1 MFLQRIA
8 LYCLIGSTIAVR
20 AGDLPEAVFPAGVGV
35 NIHFVTGHQKDLDLI
50 SAAGFK
56 WIRMDFDWAQIER
69 KTNEFDWSAYDELT
83 ANLEKRGM
91 RAIYILDYSNPLYEE
106 KVVSTNPLTHQSQ
119 TDIASPQRPESVTAF
134 GRWAAA
140 AATHFRGKPI
150 LWEIW
155 NEPNISFWKPKPNA
169 RQYAD
174 LALATCKAIRE
185 ANPKAGIIGPAC
197 STFDWPFLQRFL
209 ESGVLQYL
217 DAVSVHPYRPP
228 NRSPETAAVDYQK
241 LRELIEQLGNDDH
254 QKKVPIVCG
263 EWGYSSHQ
271 GGVSPETQAA
281 FIARQQLS
289 NLLNGVP
296 LSIWY
301 DWMNDGP
308 DPRENE
314 HNFGT
319 MTHDLQPKPAY
330 VAIRTLTRALSGCR
344 ILRRIELGE
353 QDYVLVCVDS
363 SGGCKLAAW
372 TTAEPHTVSFDLPYA
387 SAQLIAAVNSDG
399 TNYIPKREND
409 RLVMDLS
416 AAPKYVMMR

>member
-8 LYCLIGSTIAVR
+8 LCCLIASTITVR
-20 AGDLPEAVFPAGVGV
+20 AGELPEAVFPAGVGV
-35 NIHFVTGHQKDLDLI
+35 NIHFITGHQRDLDLI

-69 KTNEFDWSAYDELT
+69 QTNEFDWSAYEELT

-91 RAIYILDYSNPLYEE
+91 HAIYILDYSNPLYEE
-106 KVVSTNPLTHQSQ
+106 KAVSTNPLTHQSQ
-119 TDIASPQRPESVTAF
+119 TDIASPQHPESIAAF

-174 LALATCKAIRE
+174 LALATCKAIRG

-228 NRSPETAAVDYQK
+228 NRSPETAAADYQK
-241 LRELIEQLGNDDH
+241 LRGLIERLGNDDR

-289 NLLNGVP
+289 NLLCGVP

-308 DPRENE
+308 DPKENE

-319 MTHDLQPKPAY
+319 MTHDLQLKPAY
-330 VAIRTLTRALSGCR
+330 VAIRTLTHALAGCR
-344 ILRRIELGE
+344 ILRRLDLGE

-372 TTAEPHTVSFDLPYA
+372 TTAATHTVSFDLPYA
-387 SAQLIAAVNSDG
+387 SAQLIASVNSDG
-399 TNYIPKREND
+399 TNYVPKREND
-409 RLVMDLS
+409 RLVMELS
-416 AAPKYVMMR
+416 AAPKYIMMR